1 MINQYRAYPHNL
13 RTIIRTIENADEDEL
28 SSDEKK
34 KLIKQANQYLK
45 DSKSVKD
52 VNVNNI
58 EYIQKNMKKLEQQIC
73 EYENEIKAL
82 ENKNKTIDYDIQY
95 INSKSKPSSR
105 DDIEVRKLQTQ
116 KSNNYL
122 RIQQLEANIVALKSD
137 IDDVKDILKMED
149 YNSMFKVKVLGKSYK
164 VKASDSY
171 IAVKKVLKYRDRR
184 ITDENDEILNV
195 LKSNGLKWSKV
206 TGPDDNFYVWFESRD
221 DAKKAVNVLNSKFGN
236 SIKTSIITDSSTKMP
251 KLRVQTEK
259 QPDIIID
266 EEKLE
271 SALTKGLKNAKLD
284 PEEYMIYNVEIYKD
298 GIAWDLESALPRN
311 AKNAIVSALKSAD
324 RGVKD
329 VKIVGNGNTI
339 VILTNRGYAFEI

>member
-1 MINQYRAYPHNL
+1 
-13 RTIIRTIENADEDEL
+13 
-28 SSDEKK
+28 
-34 KLIKQANQYLK
+34 
-45 DSKSVKD
+45 
-52 VNVNNI
+52 
-58 EYIQKNMKKLEQQIC
+58 
-73 EYENEIKAL
+73 
-82 ENKNKTIDYDIQY
+82 
-95 INSKSKPSSR
+95 
-105 DDIEVRKLQTQ
+105 
-116 KSNNYL
+116 
-122 RIQQLEANIVALKSD
+122 
-137 IDDVKDILKMED
+137 
-149 YNSMFKVKVLGKSYK
+149 
-164 VKASDSY
+164 
-171 IAVKKVLKYRDRR
+171 
-184 ITDENDEILNV
+184 
-195 LKSNGLKWSKV
+195 
-206 TGPDDNFYVWFESRD
+206 
-221 DAKKAVNVLNSKFGN
+221 
-236 SIKTSIITDSSTKMP
+236 MP